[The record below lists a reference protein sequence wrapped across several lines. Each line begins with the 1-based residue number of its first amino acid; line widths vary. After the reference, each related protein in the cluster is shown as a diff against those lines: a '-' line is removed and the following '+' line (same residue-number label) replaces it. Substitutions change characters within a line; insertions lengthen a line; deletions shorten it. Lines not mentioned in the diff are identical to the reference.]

1 MDPHIN
7 VAKRMRIQDGI
18 FIGRQ
23 PCEQYFPKK
32 IPKRNVLMI
41 VVPGI
46 TLDQWIILLDNC
58 TWIRIQMKQNADVA
72 PDWRHYNVFGS
83 ATHNEGQMF
92 SILFA
97 MF

>member
-1 MDPHIN
+1 
-7 VAKRMRIQDGI
+7 
-18 FIGRQ
+18 
-23 PCEQYFPKK
+23 
-32 IPKRNVLMI
+32 MI

-46 TLDQWIILLDNC
+46 TLYQWIILLDTF
-58 TWIRIQMKQNADVA
+58 TWIRIQMEQNADVA

-97 MF
+97 HF

>member
-1 MDPHIN
+1 
-7 VAKRMRIQDGI
+7 
-18 FIGRQ
+18 
-23 PCEQYFPKK
+23 
-32 IPKRNVLMI
+32 MI

-46 TLDQWIILLDNC
+46 TLYQWIILLDNF
-58 TWIRIQMKQNADVA
+58 TWIRIQMEQIADVA
-72 PDWRHYNVFGS
+72 PDWHYNVFGS